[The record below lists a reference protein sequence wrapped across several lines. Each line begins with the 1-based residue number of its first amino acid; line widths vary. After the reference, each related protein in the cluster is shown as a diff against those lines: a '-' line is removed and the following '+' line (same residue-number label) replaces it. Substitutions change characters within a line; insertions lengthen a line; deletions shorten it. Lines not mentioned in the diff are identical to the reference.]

1 MTTFQR
7 ETIGRVRIHVLPTD
21 RFKTFAMS
29 VYVGYPLSEDTVT
42 RTALVP
48 FVLRRGT
55 ELYPE
60 TKAFREKLDDLYGAG
75 FGFDIYKRGDYQLV
89 QFRMDTI
96 NDRFVSDSRSLLAE
110 SLQYIGDAITAPA
123 LENGAFV
130 AKYVTAEKGT
140 LEKRIQSIINDKIRY
155 AAERCTEEMF
165 RGDPYRHHPLGKLED
180 LPSVGPQDLYEQY
193 KKWLAGAH
201 IDVYV
206 CGQTSMEEVKP
217 LVTKYLRLEA
227 GTPEAYKQRAANR
240 TNRDVH
246 HVTERMEVSQGKLN
260 MGLRTGVTYS
270 DPLYPAALVYNGIFG
285 GYPHAKL
292 FMNVREKSSLAYY
305 ASSRLDG
312 HKGVMMIQ
320 SGIEFEKYEQALEII
335 QEQLEAMRR
344 GEISE
349 LEWNQ
354 TKAMIINQLREM
366 QDSAFEMIAFDFNS
380 VLSGKDRTSQSLI
393 QDIEQVTVEDV
404 RKVAN
409 QVTLDTVY
417 FLRDKEGVAQA

>member
-7 ETIGRVRIHVLPTD
+7 ETVGRVRIHVLPTD

-55 ELYPE
+55 ERYPE

-96 NDRFVSDSRSLLAE
+96 NDRFVTDSRSLLEE
-110 SLQYIGDAITAPA
+110 SLQYIGDAVTAPA
-123 LENGAFV
+123 QENGGFL

-140 LEKRIQSIINDKIRY
+140 LEKRIKSIINDKIRY

-180 LPSVGPQDLYEQY
+180 LPNMGPQDLYEQY

-217 LVTKYLRLEA
+217 LVTKYLRVKD
-227 GTPEAYKQRAANR
+227 GTPEAYKQGVANQAKR
-240 TNRDVH
+240 EVH

-260 MGLRTGVTYS
+260 MGLRTGITYS

-292 FMNVREKSSLAYY
+292 FMNVREKASLAYY
-305 ASSRLDG
+305 SSSRLDG

-320 SGIEFEKYEQALEII
+320 SGIEFDKYEQALEII
-335 QEQLEAMRR
+335 QEQLDAMRK

-380 VLSGKDRTSQSLI
+380 VLSGKERTSESLI
-393 QDIEQVTVEDV
+393 QDIEQVTIEDV
-404 RKVAN
+404 RRVAN
-409 QVTLDTVY
+409 QVVLDTVY
-417 FLRDKEGVAQA
+417 FLRDKEGVAKA